1 MLRIE
6 IPERPG
12 VGPDTA
18 PLHERADQTDV
29 VRLLAQ
35 DLEGKVSAVGRYAR
49 SLVVVGSQEVED
61 RGQVGEVGLKVRTG
75 GRFSANGSLRGQEGS
90 STHRD
95 RNVVPPGDGLRLPG
109 RHTGSRGVEDE
120 AADTG
125 EQRSSQSSNLKIKQ
139 DRISKRRTFQPRT
152 PLEGPQHRGS

>member
-1 MLRIE
+1 MLKIE

-12 VGPDTA
+12 VGPDAA

-29 VRLLAQ
+29 VCLFAQ
-35 DLEGKVSAVGRYAR
+35 DLKGKVSAVGRYAR
-49 SLVVVGSQEVED
+49 SLVVVGSQEVDD

-75 GRFSANGSLRGQEGS
+75 GKFLANGSLRGQKGS
-90 STHRD
+90 TTHRD
-95 RNVVPPGDGLRLPG
+95 GNVVPPGYGLRLPG

-120 AADTG
+120 AADSG
-125 EQRSSQSSNLKIKQ
+125 EQRSSQSSNVKKKQ

-152 PLEGPQHRGS
+152 PLEGPRHRES